1 MTKNN
6 KKRKWIKYLIIILV
20 LLCSTRYFIFNNN
33 IDKNKINVR
42 LYINTSDEVSKGK
55 LQVNWKYLAAIDAV
69 RYKNDFTKVNSKDL
83 KALANKFIINDKGK
97 YRLKD
102 IDKVLDELFLNEKDK
117 KKVYSYLEDLKYI
130 GLVSKNLKEGSVNRK
145 FINKLTPEAIKL
157 YKKYKILP
165 SVTIAQAALESNWGK
180 SKLASK
186 SNNLFGIKA
195 DKSWT
200 GKVVTMETKEFYD
213 KVINDKFRVYENVD
227 KSLQDYGKFLIENKR
242 YKKYGVFLSNHYIEQ
257 AQAIEKSGYST
268 VENKDGEKIYAKL
281 LIDIIKE
288 NDLQIIDNKV
298 EAEYH

>member
-1 MTKNN
+1 MAKNN

-20 LLCSTRYFIFNNN
+20 LLYGASHFIFNNK

-42 LYINTSDEVSKGK
+42 LYIDTSDEVSKGK

-83 KALANKFIINDKGK
+83 KELANKFIINDKGK

-102 IDKVLDELFLNEKDK
+102 IDEVLDKLFFNEKDK
-117 KKVYSYLEDLKYI
+117 KKVYSYLEELKYI
-130 GLVSKNLKEGSVNRK
+130 GLVSKNLKEGSANRK
-145 FINKLTPEAIKL
+145 FINKLTPEAINL

-186 SNNLFGIKA
+186 ANNLFGIKA

-200 GKVVTMETKEFYD
+200 GKAVTMETKEFYD
-213 KVINDKFRVYENVD
+213 KVINDKFRAYKDID
-227 KSLQDYGKFLIENKR
+227 KSLQDYGKFLSENQR

-268 VENKDGEKIYAKL
+268 IENEDGEKIYARL
-281 LIDIIKE
+281 LIHIIKE
-288 NDLQIIDNKV
+288 NDLQIIDNK
-298 EAEYH
+298 AEIGYY